1 MSNEGKKDGQSGGVN
16 ISGIVGSVGGNI
28 VGGDETTV
36 ALSPVLDAIK
46 AASPQVR
53 QEAETK
59 LVAVKQEAAKGKDGM
74 VKWPNCWTS

>member
-28 VGGDETTV
+28 VGGDEITV

-46 AASPQVR
+46 AA
-53 QEAETK
+53 
-59 LVAVKQEAAKGKDGM
+59 
-74 VKWPNCWTS
+74 W